1 MFLILAKYAMLA
13 CKFSDNIK
21 TLFINQVLF
30 NNYYSIK
37 AMYNINTWLI
47 PHLGNVIYYRFII
60 FTTLPSTCRTML
72 IPFVGDEILCP

>member
-1 MFLILAKYAMLA
+1 MFLILAKYAILA

-47 PHLGNVIYYRFII
+47 PHLGNVILSFYHFYY
-60 FTTLPSTCRTML
+60 FTIYLSDN
-72 IPFVGDEILCP
+72 VNSLCW